1 MSQSFVAGIVFIL
14 LGVTTA
20 VIDPFVTMGNA
31 YAEGGG
37 DVLNGLAAFA
47 LFAIG
52 TVLVYRGLRQ
62 RPS

>member
-1 MSQSFVAGIVFIL
+1 MSQSFIAGIVAIL
-14 LGVTTA
+14 LGAVVA
-20 VIDPFVTMGNA
+20 VIDPFVAMGNS

-47 LFAIG
+47 FFAIG